1 MSGVNEIREHFL
13 SYYEKHGHEI
23 VASGPLVP
31 RNDPTL
37 MFTNAGMVQFKNVF
51 TGQETRDIP
60 RAVTSQKCVR
70 AGGKH
75 NDLDN
80 VGYTVRHHTFFEML
94 GNFSFGDYFKDTAIE
109 LAPDEIR
116 SDVVTSAE
124 SFGLVAA
131 EFERANYN
139 VLDVDLG
146 ALDAIATDPKFEA
159 ADENL
164 DAFFFNVC
172 NQGDD
177 PALDEDEDDSIGD
190 GTLRDQLIASL
201 VATGFTEEEAECIT
215 ENIDVL
221 GDDLQDP
228 EQLFALITTCGISP
242 ERLGQLG
249 S

>member
-1 MSGVNEIREHFL
+1 MGRRVLIA
-13 SYYEKHGHEI
+13 
-23 VASGPLVP
+23 VAALVILLP
-31 RNDPTL
+31 ACASDADEASVVADSDVAADEPAGDEAPVSDDNNDDGGAGDFGGRTAEFCTATL
-37 MFTNAGMVQFKNVF
+37 KVEDAFA
-51 TGQETRDIP
+51 
-60 RAVTSQKCVR
+60 
-70 AGGKH
+70 
-75 NDLDN
+75 
-80 VGYTVRHHTFFEML
+80 
-94 GNFSFGDYFKDTAIE
+94 SFGLGLAPEQLQATIDEALTAMDTAIE

-146 ALDAIATDPKFEA
+146 ALDAIASDPKFEA

-177 PALDEDEDDSIGD
+177 PALDEDEDEDDSIGD
-190 GTLRDQLIASL
+190 GTLRDQLITSL